1 MEGEDHFPCSIK
13 LTYCLDNLAIFTGN
27 ETLGP
32 DDAMSVLE
40 EILEA
45 QTRARYIGL
54 KLKLPKHVVDG
65 IHTKYSD
72 AQERL
77 YNVIE
82 EFLKQ
87 VNPTPTWRAIADVLR
102 SPSVNLP
109 HLAKR
114 IEDKHGSPVPAQLDQ
129 G

>member
-1 MEGEDHFPCSIK
+1 
-13 LTYCLDNLAIFTGN
+13 
-27 ETLGP
+27 
-32 DDAMSVLE
+32 MSVLE

-45 QTRARYIGL
+45 QTRARFIGL

-72 AQERL
+72 PQEHL
-77 YNVIE
+77 YYVIE
-82 EFLKQ
+82 EYLKQ
-87 VNPTPTWRAIADVLR
+87 VDPTPTWRAISDALR
-102 SPSVNLP
+102 SPLVNLP

-114 IEDKHGSPVPAQLDQ
+114 IEDKHCSPVPAQPDQ

>member
-1 MEGEDHFPCSIK
+1 
-13 LTYCLDNLAIFTGN
+13 
-27 ETLGP
+27 
-32 DDAMSVLE
+32 MSVLE

-45 QTRARYIGL
+45 KTHARFIGL

-72 AQERL
+72 PQERL

-82 EFLKQ
+82 DYLKR
-87 VNPTPTWRAIADVLR
+87 VNPTPTWRAIADALR
-102 SPSVNLP
+102 SPLVNFA

-114 IEDKHGSPVPAQLDQ
+114 IEDKHCSPVPAQPDQ

>member
-1 MEGEDHFPCSIK
+1 M
-13 LTYCLDNLAIFTGN
+13 DNLAIFTGN

-32 DDAMSVLE
+32 DDAVSVLE

-45 QTRARYIGL
+45 QIRTRFIGL
-54 KLKLPKHVVDG
+54 KLKLPKHIVDG

-72 AQERL
+72 PQECL

-82 EFLKQ
+82 EYLKQ
-87 VNPTPTWRAIADVLR
+87 VVPTPTWRAIADALK
-102 SPSVNLP
+102 SPLVNLP
-109 HLAKR
+109 HLVKR
-114 IEDKHGSPVPAQLDQ
+114 IEDNHCSPVPTQPDQ

>member
-1 MEGEDHFPCSIK
+1 M
-13 LTYCLDNLAIFTGN
+13 DNFSIFTGN
-27 ETLGP
+27 ETLDP

-45 QTRARYIGL
+45 QTRARFIGL
-54 KLKLPKHVVDG
+54 KLKLPKHVVDD

-72 AQERL
+72 PQERL

-82 EFLKQ
+82 EYLKQ
-87 VNPTPTWRAIADVLR
+87 VEPTPTWRAIADALK
-102 SPSVNLP
+102 SPLVNLP

-114 IEDKHGSPVPAQLDQ
+114 IEEKYCSPVPAQPDQ